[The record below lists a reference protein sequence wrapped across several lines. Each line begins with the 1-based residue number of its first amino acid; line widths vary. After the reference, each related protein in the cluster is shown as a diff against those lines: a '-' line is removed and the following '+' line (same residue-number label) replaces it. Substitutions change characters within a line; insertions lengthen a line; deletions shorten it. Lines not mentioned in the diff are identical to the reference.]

1 MGTLQWLEH
10 FRSSVAR
17 ERPIQWDRG
26 VDVPDTIREPV
37 LQSLRVFQ
45 RGLSSPGLNLRSKVR
60 RSCAPE
66 YAECVDLYVREKQI
80 HAELLLQL
88 VWRSGSEPA
97 GRAFIDFLF
106 RRVRRRFDWARELT
120 VLLTAEMVSMPFLR
134 VLSNHVN
141 DPVFRQ
147 VLESILA
154 DQAYHL
160 GFHIEHL
167 RAEIERRPAWERV
180 FIQQAWTAFFS
191 GALTLVIADN
201 QKTFDA
207 LGYDRLAFWTDA
219 WNLFAQ
225 VQSGLVGSRH
235 MSSILGRDPRIRF
248 VV

>member
-10 FRSSVAR
+10 FRSSIR
-17 ERPIQWDRG
+17 RDRPIQWERG
-26 VDVPDTIREPV
+26 ITLPESSREPV

-45 RGLSSPGLNLRSKVR
+45 RGLSSPGINLRSKVR
-60 RSCAPE
+60 RDCSPE

-80 HAELLLQL
+80 HSELLLQL
-88 VWRSGSEPA
+88 VWQAGSEPA
-97 GRAFIDFLF
+97 SRAFIDFLF
-106 RRVRRRFDWARELT
+106 RHVRRRFDWARELT

-134 VLSNHVN
+134 VLSNHVD

-147 VLESILA
+147 VIESILA

-160 GFHIEHL
+160 GFHIDHL
-167 RAEIERRPAWERV
+167 RTELESRSALERV
-180 FIQQAWTAFFS
+180 FLQQAWTAFFS

-235 MSSILGRDPRIRF
+235 MGSILGRDPRIRF